1 MLTAV
6 IVVVAAVGAW
16 VLVDWLLSRRDER
29 LQRGRAEWLAAGP
42 NRTFHSTAWEDTVP
56 PLEVN
61 DDDLTPA
68 LKRERRQ
75 SAV

>member
-16 VLVDWLLSRRDER
+16 VLVDWWLQRRDER

-56 PLEVN
+56 PLEAH
-61 DDDLTPA
+61 DDPLDPA
-68 LKRERRQ
+68 VRRERRQ
-75 SAV
+75 TAV

>member
-1 MLTAV
+1 MLTTV

-16 VLVDWLLSRRDER
+16 LLVDWLLSARDQR

-56 PLEVN
+56 PLEAH
-61 DDDLTPA
+61 DDEPA
-68 LKRERRQ
+68 PRAARRQ
-75 SAV
+75 TSV